1 MSSNYGLG
9 DHFEGF
15 VQNLIDT
22 GRYASAS
29 EVVRD
34 GLRLMEAREQAKSLK
49 LAVLRGLIEEGLES
63 GSSEPVDIAAIKAE
77 ARRRWE
83 NAG

>member
-1 MSSNYGLG
+1 MSSNYVIG

-15 VQNLIDT
+15 VQTLVET

-34 GLRLMEAREQAKSLK
+34 GLRLMEAREQARGAKQ
-49 LAVLRGLIEEGLES
+49 AALRVSIEEGLAS
-63 GSSEPVDIAAIKAE
+63 GPSEPLDMAAIKAE
-77 ARRRWE
+77 ARRRSYSSI
-83 NAG
+83 